1 MGAWSICCWQNTN
14 KNLHSSKKT
23 VPKRN
28 RFSLFIQYF
37 FQCSQ
42 QTVNIVIGSIVAH
55 QTDADDLSLVRNGV
69 PTVLLSL
76 PLKYMHTNVETFDM
90 HALEEGGRLL
100 AHYLS
105 AMDASWEEELW
116 N

>member
-1 MGAWSICCWQNTN
+1 MMTAWLAQQVLLHSLWSIPQARTALWLTVQVA
-14 KNLHSSKKT
+14 SSAW
-23 VPKRN
+23 R
-28 RFSLFIQYF
+28 IW
-37 FQCSQ
+37 
-42 QTVNIVIGSIVAH
+42 SIDPRWTS
-55 QTDADDLSLVRNGV
+55 TDADDLSLVRNGV